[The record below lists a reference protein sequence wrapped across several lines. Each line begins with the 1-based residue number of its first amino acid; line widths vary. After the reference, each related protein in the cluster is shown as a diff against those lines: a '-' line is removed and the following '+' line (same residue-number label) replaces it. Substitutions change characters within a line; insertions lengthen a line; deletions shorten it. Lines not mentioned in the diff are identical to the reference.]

1 MPQPAASDVY
11 LSVPLTNIAI
21 AFTQD
26 AVDFIADQVFP
37 NIPVTQQSG
46 RYWKYDRQY
55 WYRSEATLRG
65 PSTESGGSG
74 WEVDNTPTYFCDVYA
89 VHKDVDDQVRA
100 NAVAPINMDR
110 DASKWVTE
118 QLLLKRE
125 LLWQASYFKTGIWT
139 GGSEGAFGLA
149 GVAGGPAAH
158 QFKQW
163 DQAGS
168 TPVEDIT
175 AQIDAVDER
184 TGYAPNVLVLSPYVF
199 RRLTN
204 NAEFLDR
211 IKYTQ
216 RGIVTAEILAA
227 VLGVDKVLI
236 GRAVQ
241 NTSKEGNAV
250 QTTAYVLPKAAFL
263 AYAAPAPSLMEPTA
277 GYTFSWNG
285 YLGAGPAGQRMSS
298 FRMEWLKSDR
308 VEGEISFDCEV
319 VASELGVFFS
329 AAVA

>member
-1 MPQPAASDVY
+1 MPQPAASDVF

-21 AFTQD
+21 AYTQSTD
-26 AVDFIADQVFP
+26 AFIADQVFP
-37 NIPVTQQSG
+37 NIPVQVQAG
-46 RYWKYDRQY
+46 RYWKYDRSY
-55 WYRSEATLRG
+55 WYRSEAQLRG
-65 PSTESGGSG
+65 PSAESAGAG
-74 WEVDNTPTYFCDVYA
+74 WTVDNTPTYFCEVYA
-89 VHKDVDDQVRA
+89 IHKDVDDQVRA

-110 DASKWVTE
+110 DASKWVMG

-125 LLWQASYFKTGIWT
+125 LIWTSKYFKAGVWT
-139 GGSEGAFGLA
+139 GGPSAGDATGVPGAPGA
-149 GVAGGPAAH
+149 N

-175 AQIDAVDER
+175 GYIDTMGEG
-184 TGYAPNVLVLSPYVF
+184 TGYRPNVLVLSPYVF
-199 RRLTN
+199 RRLIN

-211 IKYTQ
+211 IKYTE
-216 RGIVTAEILAA
+216 RGIVTADILAA

-241 NTSKEGNAV
+241 NTHAEGAAS
-250 QTTAYVLPKAAFL
+250 QASTYVLPKSAL
-263 AYAAPAPSLMEPTA
+263 LVYAAPSASLMEPTA

-308 VEGEISFDCEV
+308 VEGEIAFDAEI
-319 VASELGVFFS
+319 VASELGVYFA